1 MREIVEDVLT
11 WTWFS
16 ERHGYDFNG
25 YLIRHSD
32 GNLCI
37 DPAELDHSTLEEIA
51 AEGVARVLLTNRNHS
66 RAANRVRG
74 RTGAP
79 TAIHRNDAAHAQ
91 GEGAEIDEDLVIG
104 DTVGP
109 LEVVDASGKSPGE
122 VAFYWPERRTLIV
135 GDTVIGNPPGACALP
150 PDHVVDDYQRL
161 QENVRRLLEFD
172 VDTLLVGDGVSILT
186 GARDCLAALVKSFD
200 T

>member
-16 ERHGYDFNG
+16 ECHGYDFNG

-66 RAANRVRG
+66 RAANKVRG

-150 PDHVVDDYQRL
+150 PDYVVDDYQRL

-186 GARDCLAALVKSFD
+186 GARDRLAALVKSFD

>member
-66 RAANRVRG
+66 RAANKVRG

-79 TAIHRNDAAHAQ
+79 TAIHPNDAAHAQ

-150 PDHVVDDYQRL
+150 PDHVVDDCQRL

-186 GARDCLAALVKSFD
+186 GARDRLAALVKSFD

>member
-25 YLIRHSD
+25 YLIRHSS

-66 RAANRVRG
+66 RAANQVRG

-150 PDHVVDDYQRL
+150 PDHVVDDCQRL

-186 GARDCLAALVKSFD
+186 GARDRLAALVKSFD

>member
-1 MREIVEDVLT
+1 ARGEVSPAVLPT
-11 WTWFS
+11 T
-16 ERHGYDFNG
+16 GTPPG
-25 YLIRHSD
+25 
-32 GNLCI
+32 
-37 DPAELDHSTLEEIA
+37 AEKKV
-51 AEGVARVLLTNRNHS
+51 G
-66 RAANRVRG
+66 G
-74 RTGAP
+74 RTRAP
-79 TAIHRNDAAHAQ
+79 TAIHRDDAAHAQ

-135 GDTVIGNPPGACALP
+135 GDAVIGNPPGACALL
-150 PDHVVDDYQRL
+150 PDRVVDDCRRL

-186 GARDCLAALVKSFD
+186 GARDRLAALVKSFD

>member
-66 RAANRVRG
+66 RAANKVRG

-79 TAIHRNDAAHAQ
+79 TAIHPNDAAHAQ

-150 PDHVVDDYQRL
+150 PDHVVDDCQRL

-186 GARDCLAALVKSFD
+186 GARDRLAALVKSFN

>member
-66 RAANRVRG
+66 RAANKVRG

-79 TAIHRNDAAHAQ
+79 TAIHPNDAAHAQ

-122 VAFYWPERRTLIV
+122 VAFYWPERRTLII

-150 PDHVVDDYQRL
+150 PDHVVDDCQRL

-186 GARDCLAALVKSFD
+186 GARDRLAALVKSFN